1 MKAIK
6 MGIIFF
12 LEAKEKYAKSR
23 EFLKTL
29 EQLRQQQT
37 QQKEKSKDKGFERDV
52 ELFLYLMFNIAY
64 KNNSCK

>member
-37 QQKEKSKDKGFERDV
+37 QQKEKSKDKGFERD
-52 ELFLYLMFNIAY
+52 M
-64 KNNSCK
+64 